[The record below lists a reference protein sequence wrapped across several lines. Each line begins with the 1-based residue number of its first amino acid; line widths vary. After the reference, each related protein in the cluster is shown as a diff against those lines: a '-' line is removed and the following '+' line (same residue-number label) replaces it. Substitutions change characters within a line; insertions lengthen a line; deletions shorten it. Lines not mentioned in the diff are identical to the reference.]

1 MDAERPAAARA
12 TADIGVFGLAVMGR
26 NLARN
31 FARHGHTV
39 GLHNRTTARTD
50 EFIAAFGG
58 EGAYVPSVA
67 VEDFV
72 ASLKPPR
79 RILMMVQAGAPT
91 DATIDHLAPYLE
103 PGDILV
109 DGGNAHFEDTRRR
122 EAALRERGLHFVGT
136 GISGGEEGALHG
148 PSIMPGGSRESYA
161 VLGPLLED
169 IAAKFEGE
177 PCCAYM
183 GSDGAGHFVKMVHN
197 GIEYADMQF
206 ISEAYDILRSAGLDP
221 ARIAAVFEQWN
232 DGDLDSYLIG
242 VTAEVLAH
250 VDAATG
256 KPFVDVVADVAEQ
269 KGTGRWTVQIALEL
283 GVPVNA
289 IAEAVFARSAS
300 GDTRLRAA
308 ASSALSGPTGTA
320 VDDVEQLVEDV
331 RAALWA
337 SKVVAYAQGLELLRA
352 ASMTYDWGVDLATV
366 AKIWRAGCII
376 RARLL
381 ERVRQAYA
389 DQDLSTLL
397 AAPDVA
403 RELAACHDGWR
414 RTVAL
419 AANAGVAVPGF
430 SSALA
435 YYDTVRRDRLPAALV
450 QGLRDFFGA
459 HTYRRVD
466 REGVFHTLWSGDRT
480 GEKVG

>member
-1 MDAERPAAARA
+1 MDVERPATA
-12 TADIGVFGLAVMGR
+12 TADIGVFGLAVMGS

-31 FARHGHTV
+31 FARHGHPV
-39 GLHNRTTARTD
+39 AVHNRTPARTGD
-50 EFIAAFGG
+50 FIAAHAM
-58 EGAYVPSVA
+58 EGTFIPSAA

-72 ASLKPPR
+72 SSLNHPR
-79 RILMMVQAGAPT
+79 RILMMVKAGAPT
-91 DATIDHLAPYLE
+91 DATIDHLVPHLE

-161 VLGPLLED
+161 ALGPLLED
-169 IAAKFEGE
+169 IAARFDGE

-183 GSDGAGHFVKMVHN
+183 GPNGAGHFVKMVHN

-206 ISEAYDILRSAGLDP
+206 ISEAYNILRAAGLEP
-221 ARIAAVFEQWN
+221 TRIATVFEEWN
-232 DGDLDSYLIG
+232 DGDLDSYLIQI
-242 VTAEVLAH
+242 TADVLRH
-250 VDAATG
+250 VDLATG

-269 KGTGRWTVQIALEL
+269 KGTGRWTVQTALEL

-308 ASSALSGPTGTA
+308 ARSALAGPGGEA
-320 VDDVEQLVEDV
+320 VDDVKQLVEDV
-331 RAALWA
+331 RAALWSA
-337 SKVVAYAQGLELLRA
+337 KVVAYAQGLEQLRA
-352 ASMTYDWGVDLATV
+352 ASETYDWGVDPATV

-381 ERVRQAYA
+381 ERIRQAYT
-389 DQDLSTLL
+389 DRDLPTLL

-403 RELAACHDGWR
+403 EEMAACQDGWR

-419 AANAGVAVPGF
+419 AATQGVPVPGF

-435 YYDTVRRDRLPAALV
+435 YYDTVRRERLPAALV

-459 HTYRRVD
+459 HTYHRVD
-466 REGVFHTLWSGDRT
+466 REGVFHTLWSGDRSEQRA
-480 GEKVG
+480 G